1 MSPFRDQANFPAYRP
16 RRLRSKS
23 TMRELVRENNLLP
36 SDFIWPIFVMDGD
49 DTAFPIPTMPGVC
62 RHTIDRLPKLAK
74 QAKSIGISSIC
85 IFPYTETSLK
95 TEDCREAWAMNNLT
109 NRAITKI
116 KDAVPDILVM
126 TDIALDPYNIN
137 GQDGIVRDGEIV
149 NDETVDALVKMGASQ
164 VSAGADILGPS
175 DMMDGR
181 IGALRTMLEQNG
193 HHNIC
198 ILSYSAKYASN
209 FYSPFRDA
217 VGASDTLKGDK
228 ATYQIDSANSE
239 EALRMIARD
248 IKEGADMIMVKPGM
262 PYLDIC
268 FRAKQQFGIPTFAY
282 QVSGEYAMIEA
293 SSKCGFL
300 DGTKIMFESLIAFK
314 RAGCDGI
321 LSYFAPKV
329 AEILNR

>member
-1 MSPFRDQANFPAYRP
+1 MVIIFLEKPENRQARAPFEKIQSAKKNEKTLFCTGKSIKRLQNQPLLKAFQERIEKKVTSIRLTLEFVFLTCYTVLAPIKTQAISLQRFIMSPFRDQANFPAYRP

-23 TMRELVRENNLLP
+23 KMRELVRENNLLP
-36 SDFIWPIFVMDGD
+36 SDFIWPIFVADGD
-49 DTAFPIPTMPGVC
+49 DKEFPIPTMPGVC
-62 RHTIDRLPKLAK
+62 RHTVDRLPKLAK
-74 QAKSIGISSIC
+74 HAKSIGISSIC

-137 GQDGIVRDGEIV
+137 GQDGIVRDGEVV

-198 ILSYSAKYASN
+198 TVSY
-209 FYSPFRDA
+209 
-217 VGASDTLKGDK
+217 TH
-228 ATYQIDSANSE
+228 
-239 EALRMIARD
+239 LRAH
-248 IKEGADMIMVKPGM
+248 E
-262 PYLDIC
+262 
-268 FRAKQQFGIPTFAY
+268 T
-282 QVSGEYAMIEA
+282 
-293 SSKCGFL
+293 
-300 DGTKIMFESLIAFK
+300 
-314 RAGCDGI
+314 
-321 LSYFAPKV
+321 
-329 AEILNR
+329 